1 MMNFN
6 KIIDSLKISDE
17 MKSFFIT
24 GVENANGDI
33 LLFLNTLMEVMVEE
47 EDYENAVLVR
57 DTIFKIEKLIS

>member
-1 MMNFN
+1 
-6 KIIDSLKISDE
+6 

>member
-6 KIIDSLKISDE
+6 KIIDSLNISDE

-33 LLFLNTLMEVMVEE
+33 LCFSILMEVMVEE

-57 DTIFKIEKLIS
+57 DTIYKIEKLIS

>member
-1 MMNFN
+1 MNFN

>member
-1 MMNFN
+1 MNFN

-17 MKSFFIT
+17 MKSFFII

>member
-1 MMNFN
+1 MMNYN
-6 KIIDSLKISDE
+6 KLIDSLKISDE

-24 GVENANGDI
+24 GVENASGDI

>member
-1 MMNFN
+1 MNFN
-6 KIIDSLKISDE
+6 KIIDSSKISDE

>member
-1 MMNFN
+1 MNFN

-47 EDYENAVLVR
+47 EDYENAVFVR

>member
-1 MMNFN
+1 MNFN

-17 MKSFFIT
+17 MKSYFIT

>member
-1 MMNFN
+1 MNFN
-6 KIIDSLKISDE
+6 KIIDSLKISED
-17 MKSFFIT
+17 MKSFFII

>member
-1 MMNFN
+1 MNFN

-17 MKSFFIT
+17 MKSFFIS

>member
-1 MMNFN
+1 MNFN
-6 KIIDSLKISDE
+6 KIIDSLNISED

>member
-6 KIIDSLKISDE
+6 KIINSLHISED

>member
-1 MMNFN
+1 MNFN
-6 KIIDSLKISDE
+6 KIIDSSKISDE

-47 EDYENAVLVR
+47 EDYENAVFVR